1 MSRFDLFDEPGI
13 AFGIGGWL
21 RRRLWIDLSDRLFF
35 IFNDNC
41 DVGTDMCEQCSRI
54 LENFGFRDGNGGH
67 NSHDNADLRSDS
79 GNAAVITDR
88 ARRSLVP
95 GMGGGPIGIDNKL
108 LKAARRGGLRMTA
121 APDHVLHCDAAI
133 FQRDL
138 NVLPYEIQH
147 TLAGHPLFQ
156 LPKLAELAQR
166 VAARRNPH
174 MSGGDAYFNE
184 GAIDPGTKPN
194 YDRPEEERAR
204 VAELVKKIESAEAWI
219 ILKHIEREEGY
230 REVMEAAVCDALKLA
245 GEAGERLLRKIK
257 WFEAIV
263 FITSPNRV
271 TEYHIDRE
279 CSWIFQIRGDKRI
292 HLFDRADKDVVPEE
306 ELERFY
312 TVDNHAS
319 QYKPQFEERA
329 LVYDM
334 SPGSG
339 VHIPV
344 NTPHWLKNGNNVSI
358 TLNVNF
364 HPCRAGIAWAI
375 GRRRWRSRRRWQ

>member
-1 MSRFDLFDEPGI
+1 MTGVQEHVMQ
-13 AFGIGGWL
+13 
-21 RRRLWIDLSDRLFF
+21 
-35 IFNDNC
+35 C
-41 DVGTDMCEQCSRI
+41 DQ
-54 LENFGFRDGNGGH
+54 
-67 NSHDNADLRSDS
+67 
-79 GNAAVITDR
+79 
-88 ARRSLVP
+88 
-95 GMGGGPIGIDNKL
+95 
-108 LKAARRGGLRMTA
+108 
-121 APDHVLHCDAAI
+121 AI

-138 NVLPYEIQH
+138 NVLPYEVQH
-147 TLAGHPLFQ
+147 TLTDHPLFQ
-156 LPKLAELAQR
+156 LPKLVELAQR
-166 VAARRNPH
+166 VVARRNPH

-184 GAIDPGTKPN
+184 GAIDPATKPN

-204 VAELVKKIESAEAWI
+204 VAELVNKIESAEAWI

-230 REVMEAAVCDALKLA
+230 REVMEAAVCDALRLA
-245 GEAGERLLRKIK
+245 GADGDQLFRKIK

-279 CSWIFQIRGDKRI
+279 CSWIFQIRGDKQI

-312 TVDNHAS
+312 TVDNRAS
-319 QYKPQFEERA
+319 EYKPQYEERA

-334 SPGSG
+334 TPGTG

-364 HPCRAGIAWAI
+364 QFHDDVIANLYKANYYLRRAGLKPALPGRNRLGDRTKALAFTAALAVKRKLKPGDGVVPPEAREQKRRIAGLLAEPMN
-375 GRRRWRSRRRWQ
+375 

>member
-1 MSRFDLFDEPGI
+1 
-13 AFGIGGWL
+13 
-21 RRRLWIDLSDRLFF
+21 
-35 IFNDNC
+35 
-41 DVGTDMCEQCSRI
+41 
-54 LENFGFRDGNGGH
+54 
-67 NSHDNADLRSDS
+67 
-79 GNAAVITDR
+79 
-88 ARRSLVP
+88 
-95 GMGGGPIGIDNKL
+95 
-108 LKAARRGGLRMTA
+108 MTA
-121 APDHVLHCDAAI
+121 VLEQVMQCDAAI

-147 TLAGHPLFQ
+147 TLADHPLFQ
-156 LPKLAELAQR
+156 LPALVELAQR

-184 GAIDPGTKPN
+184 GAIEAGTKPN

-204 VAELVKKIESAEAWI
+204 VTELVKKIESAEAWI
-219 ILKHIEREEGY
+219 ILKHVEREEGY
-230 REVMEAAVCDALKLA
+230 REVMEAAVCDALRLA
-245 GEAGERLLRKIK
+245 GAAGEQLFRKIK

-279 CSWIFQIRGDKRI
+279 CSWIFQIRGDKAI

-312 TVDNHAS
+312 TVDNRAS
-319 QYKPQFEERA
+319 EYKPQFEERA

-334 SPGSG
+334 EPGTG

-344 NTPHWLKNGNNVSI
+344 NTPHWLKNGDNVSI

-364 HPCRAGIAWAI
+364 QFHDAVIANLYKANYYLRRAG
-375 GRRRWRSRRRWQ
+375 

>member
-1 MSRFDLFDEPGI
+1 MATLAKRVAGSVIE
-13 AFGIGGWL
+13 
-21 RRRLWIDLSDRLFF
+21 
-35 IFNDNC
+35 C
-41 DVGTDMCEQCSRI
+41 DPRV
-54 LENFGFRDGNGGH
+54 
-67 NSHDNADLRSDS
+67 
-79 GNAAVITDR
+79 
-88 ARRSLVP
+88 
-95 GMGGGPIGIDNKL
+95 
-108 LKAARRGGLRMTA
+108 
-121 APDHVLHCDAAI
+121 

-138 NVLPYEIQH
+138 NVLPYEIGH
-147 TLAGHPLFQ
+147 TLKDHPLFQ
-156 LPKLAELAQR
+156 LPALVELAQR

-184 GAIDPGTKPN
+184 GAIDAGAKPN

-204 VAELVKKIESAEAWI
+204 AAELVRKIESAEAWI

-245 GEAGERLLRKIK
+245 GAAGKEMFRKIK

-279 CSWIFQIRGDKRI
+279 CSWIFQIRGDKAI
-292 HLFDRADKDVVPEE
+292 HLFNRADKDVLPEE

-312 TVDNHAS
+312 TVDNRAS
-319 QYKPQFEERA
+319 EYKPQFEDRA
-329 LVYDM
+329 ILYKM
-334 SPGSG
+334 TPGTG

-344 NTPHWLKNGNNVSI
+344 NTPHWLKNGDNVSI

-364 HPCRAGIAWAI
+364 QFHDAEISNLYKANYYLRKLGLKPAIPGTHKAVDRAKAWAFTCALAVK
-375 GRRRWRSRRRWQ
+375 RRLKPGDGVVPVESKEQKRRIAELVAAR

>member
-1 MSRFDLFDEPGI
+1 MTGVQEQVLQC
-13 AFGIGGWL
+13 
-21 RRRLWIDLSDRLFF
+21 DR
-35 IFNDNC
+35 
-41 DVGTDMCEQCSRI
+41 
-54 LENFGFRDGNGGH
+54 
-67 NSHDNADLRSDS
+67 
-79 GNAAVITDR
+79 
-88 ARRSLVP
+88 
-95 GMGGGPIGIDNKL
+95 
-108 LKAARRGGLRMTA
+108 
-121 APDHVLHCDAAI
+121 AI

-147 TLAGHPLFQ
+147 SLKDHPLFQ
-156 LPKLAELAQR
+156 LPALVELAQQ

-184 GAIDPGTKPN
+184 GAIEAGTKPN

-204 VAELVKKIESAEAWI
+204 VTELVKKIESAEAWI

-230 REVMEAAVCDALKLA
+230 REVMEAAVCDALQLA
-245 GEAGERLLRKIK
+245 GEAGEQLFRKIK

-279 CSWIFQIRGDKRI
+279 CSWIFQIRGDKQI

-312 TVDNHAS
+312 TVDNRAS
-319 QYKPQFEERA
+319 EYKPQFEERA

-334 SPGSG
+334 VPGTG

-344 NTPHWLKNGNNVSI
+344 NTPHWLKNGDNVSI

-364 HPCRAGIAWAI
+364 QFHDDVIANLYKANYYLRRAGVKPGLPGTSPVGDRVKALAFTAALALKRKLRPGDGVVPPEAKEQKQRIAELLAE
-375 GRRRWRSRRRWQ
+375 RTY